1 VQEEGDIAYE
11 YYHGD
16 MNTIIVSSIA
26 DVVTAC
32 NNNNECLAVTGATA
46 PKPVTK
52 DDENENEELKDLLI
66 DPGSDKKENMANNS
80 AISSCTV
87 DVNKEDEFTDKRVAK
102 IFSVI
107 SSNKLHQNNN
117 GRVNRIFFGTV
128 EKPIGGK
135 ELKLWKIIFDD
146 GDEDI
151 LTHVHLLNAI
161 ILYDQNKKYD
171 KQSNSLP
178 LLLDEEMDSID
189 IASTRIKHGKKKAKA
204 PPKRGKKTH
213 SSKVPRARELEPISV
228 GPPDEELSGGWP
240 AGVSILYTT
249 MLRFILYSLFFIFLT
264 VHRLIQIVQQVVL
277 LFPFASS
284 FLCFVFLNNISWNV

>member
-11 YYHGD
+11 YNPGD

-26 DVVTAC
+26 DVVTEC
-32 NNNNECLAVTGATA
+32 NNVGSPQLDNECLAVTGAIA

-52 DDENENEELKDLLI
+52 DDENENEELKDMLI
-66 DPGSDKKENMANNS
+66 DPGSDKKEDMVNNR
-80 AISSCTV
+80 AMSSCTV
-87 DVNKEDEFTDKRVAK
+87 DFNKEDEFANKRVAK
-102 IFSVI
+102 KFSVI

-135 ELKLWKIIFDD
+135 ESKFWKIIFDD

-161 ILYDQNKKYD
+161 LLYDQNKKYD

-178 LLLDEEMDSID
+178 LLLDEEMGSID
-189 IASTRIKHGKKKAKA
+189 IASTSRKHGKKKTKA
-204 PPKRGKKTH
+204 SPKRGKKTY

-240 AGVSILYTT
+240 AGVSRYYDTV
-249 MLRFILYSLFFIFLT
+249 LRFILYFYFLPST
-264 VHRLIQIVQQVVL
+264 G
-277 LFPFASS
+277 
-284 FLCFVFLNNISWNV
+284 

>member
-1 VQEEGDIAYE
+1 MQEEDIAYE

-16 MNTIIVSSIA
+16 MNAMIVSSTA
-26 DVVTAC
+26 DVVTDC
-32 NNNNECLAVTGATA
+32 NNAVEKQNRSPQLDNEGLAVTGATSS
-46 PKPVTK
+46 KPATK
-52 DDENENEELKDLLI
+52 DDDNDNEELKDMLI
-66 DPGSDKKENMANNS
+66 DPGSDKKEDMVNNS
-80 AISSCTV
+80 AMSSCTV
-87 DVNKEDEFTDKRVAK
+87 DVNKEDEFTNKRVAK
-102 IFSVI
+102 KFSVI

-135 ELKLWKIIFDD
+135 ESKLWKIIFDD

-151 LTHVHLLNAI
+151 LTHVNLLNAI

-178 LLLDEEMDSID
+178 LLLDEEMGSID
-189 IASTRIKHGKKKAKA
+189 IASTSRKHGKKKTKA
-204 PPKRGKKTH
+204 SPKRGKKTY

-240 AGVSILYTT
+240 AGVSRYYDTV
-249 MLRFILYSLFFIFLT
+249 LRFILYFYFLPST
-264 VHRLIQIVQQVVL
+264 G
-277 LFPFASS
+277 
-284 FLCFVFLNNISWNV
+284 